1 MKRLNKNSRIAL
13 YYQLMDIILNDIE
26 VGNLKENTKLPSE
39 RDFCEKYKI
48 SRATVRQAI
57 AELEKNK
64 IIYKI
69 QGKGTF
75 IAPKKLD
82 QPLIKFYSFTE
93 EMIKLG
99 KIPYSNILDFSIIN
113 CDEKIA
119 NIMNIRVDSQIYKLI
134 RIRLVDDSPIM
145 YETTYLPI
153 SIFPNLTLETLK
165 EKPLYTIL
173 KENYKIKFL
182 KAEETF
188 FPILP
193 TESESSYLNINPQ
206 DPSIKIQ
213 RVTFSLEESV
223 IEFTESIVRGDKF
236 KYKVILDADNSVF

>member
-1 MKRLNKNSRIAL
+1 MLNKDSRIAL

-39 RDFCEKYKI
+39 RDFCEKFKI

-99 KIPYSNILDFSIIN
+99 KNPTSQILDFSIIN
-113 CDEKIA
+113 CDERISNTLNLDILSK
-119 NIMNIRVDSQIYKLI
+119 VYKLV
-134 RIRLVDDSPIM
+134 RIRLIDNLPTM
-145 YETTYLPI
+145 YETTYLPT
-153 SIFPNLTLETLK
+153 SIFPNLTLDILK

-173 KENYKIKFL
+173 KENYNIKFL

-188 FPILP
+188 FPILA
-193 TESESSYLNINPQ
+193 TEEEATFLNVSTY

-213 RVTFSLEESV
+213 RVTFSSEYI
-223 IEFTESIVRGDKF
+223 IEFTESIVRGEKF
-236 KYKVILDADNSVF
+236 KYKVILDADNSTF